1 MPAIVL
7 YLATAAALIAAWRRF
22 VQPVTLVASVAL
34 VLLPMCFTG
43 GALLTGRVYAPIDLP
58 YMSEPLQDYA
68 ADFGVSGAYNGTL
81 ADLYMQMIPW
91 QHTVRGSLKRGEWPL
106 WNPYMLCGSLLAAN
120 MQSAVYDPVNWL
132 ALLLPLPQALTYG
145 AAMTF
150 LFAVLFAFGFARALG
165 LREVPSL
172 LAAAAYAFSGSLAYF
187 VAWPLGRAW
196 TLLPLVLLGVR
207 LVVRETNVRAGVVL
221 TTAFA
226 LLLVTGHPESALHI
240 CVLGA
245 VYGIYELL
253 TTRRWKAA
261 GLAILCGVIA
271 LLLTAILLLPFFSV
285 MQHTHEHYFRQVY
298 YAEIDLPA
306 PRPMAGDRAML
317 SFFPWYGGQ
326 PERANLTSYWYPTT
340 IRAGSIVFALALA
353 ALWIAR
359 RRDTWFFAGMGLFCA
374 LAGLNVWPVAH
385 LLHEL
390 PLFDIALNERFALGA
405 AFAFSMLAA
414 LAANAWPEGRRD
426 ATVAGTVAGAVL
438 LALAAG
444 TIVFAKPQIAEGLRP
459 GLLALLASAEL
470 IGLAAVVV
478 LLFTRTPARIAVP
491 VVFALLLVQRTVVDG
506 AIYPRLPQSMFY
518 PSIPVLRHMQNDRS
532 GPFRMTGLH
541 YAFLPDAAAL
551 YGLEDARG
559 YEAMTL
565 RRIAETY
572 PLWSLKEGASFNNI
586 WDKGRPFLSF
596 LNVKYAIGSLQE
608 QPDEQWKLVLEDRN
622 SRLFENT
629 RVLPRA
635 IVPRWV
641 RYVGASEIPP
651 GDMRTAEDFAERA
664 WVTAPEYPPHEIGNG
679 PGTLRIRRE
688 RVGTLDVEAVMENDG
703 WVVISE
709 AAWPGWRAYVDGKRT
724 RVHYANHAF
733 LGVFV
738 PKGTHRLRLV
748 YQPEAFTRGRNITLL
763 TIAALIVY
771 FALRRR
777 HAESRRRRSI
787 SAATTGAF

>member
-22 VQPVTLVASVAL
+22 VQPVTLAASLAL
-34 VLLPMCFTG
+34 LLLPMCFSG
-43 GALLTGRVYAPIDLP
+43 RALLTGGVYAPIEMP

-68 ADFGVSGAYNGTL
+68 KDHGITGVYNGTL
-81 ADLYMQMIPW
+81 SDLYMQMIPW
-91 QHTVRGSLKRGEWPL
+91 QHTVRESLMRGQWPL

-120 MQSAVYDPVNWL
+120 MQSAVYDPLNWL

-150 LFAVLFAFGFARALG
+150 LLAVLFTFGFARSLG
-165 LREVPSL
+165 LRELPSL
-172 LAAAAYAFSGSLAYF
+172 LAASAYAFSASLAFF

-196 TLLPLVLLGVR
+196 ALLPLVLLGVR
-207 LVVRETNVRAGVVL
+207 LVVRETNVRAAVVL
-221 TTAFA
+221 TTSFV

-245 VYGIYELL
+245 AWGLFELL
-253 TTRRWKAA
+253 AVRRWKAIGVA
-261 GLAILCGVIA
+261 VLCGAIA

-285 MQHTHEHYFRQVY
+285 MTHTHEHYFRQAY
-298 YAEIDLPA
+298 YAKIDLPV
-306 PRPMAGDRAML
+306 PLSVAGQRAML

-326 PERANLTSYWYPTT
+326 PERANVLKQWYPMT

-359 RRDTWFFAGMGLFCA
+359 RRDTWFFAGVALVCSLVGLD
-374 LAGLNVWPVAH
+374 VWPLAH
-385 LLHEL
+385 LLHEV
-390 PLFDIALNERFALGA
+390 PVFDIALNERFAFAA
-405 AFAFSMLAA
+405 AFAFSILAAMAANGWGDAPRTTWIAPSVVLAA
-414 LAANAWPEGRRD
+414 L
-426 ATVAGTVAGAVL
+426 VAGTL
-438 LALAAG
+438 LFARPQLAAG
-444 TIVFAKPQIAEGLRP
+444 LKPALFV
-459 GLLALLASAEL
+459 LLASAEL
-470 IGLAAVVV
+470 IPLAAVVV
-478 LLFTRTPARIAVP
+478 LLFLRTPARTAVP
-491 VVFALLLVQRTVVDG
+491 LVFALLVVQRTIVDG
-506 AIYPRLPQSMFY
+506 SIYPSFPASAFY
-518 PSIPVLRHMQNDRS
+518 PTVPVLQRMQDDS
-532 GPFRMTGLH
+532 SVFRMTGLH
-541 YAFLPDAAAL
+541 YAFLPDAAAM

-565 RRIAETY
+565 RRMAETY
-572 PLWSLKEGASFNNI
+572 PLWSMREGASFNNV

-596 LNVKYAIGSLQE
+596 LNVKYAIGSTRE
-608 QPDEQWKLVLEDRN
+608 EPDEQWRLVLEDRN

-635 IVPRWV
+635 IVPRAV
-641 RYVGASEIPP
+641 RYVATSPLPP
-651 GDMRTAEDFAERA
+651 ADMQAEHDFAARA
-664 WVTAPEYPPHEIGNG
+664 WLTVDEYPPHEIANG

-703 WVVISE
+703 WVVVSE
-709 AAWPGWRAYVDGKRT
+709 AAWPGWRAYVDDKRT

-748 YQPEAFTRGRNITLL
+748 YQPEAFTRGRNITLM
-763 TIAALIVY
+763 TIAGLIAY
-771 FALRRR
+771 FALRR

-787 SAATTGAF
+787 SAATTVAF